1 MFTQFRSKILSI
13 FSSWSFF
20 RKTLLVAF
28 TAILFFENVLLITN
42 NIRQGSPIIGLKLYG
57 QHIAGLSRSRIALLA
72 RQKFFQTSRPLE
84 LIASGQNFRIKP
96 QDIGAQINVN
106 HLIKQLISLG
116 RNDGFFQNIIQQ
128 NKAFFGLSNWR
139 VAQGTVSQTLLS
151 LKILELQ
158 DAINRSAKPSLPDFV
173 GDITKTIPPQD
184 GVQIDSVKLSVL
196 IAQNIFHPLSTPLA
210 IPIKTIQAPLY
221 DSKSITNIRNDALQ
235 ILKEKK
241 PVVIRSGGKTFSLD
255 LPDLK
260 RMLTVVERPD
270 PQNLKLMR
278 LHLRIDDKK
287 LNQKLGQ
294 FAAQVEKVTGA
305 EFDDH
310 DARVAIY
317 AQIFGGTRKALEIPT
332 GKKADALNEFAQVFP
347 HGRHGDLL
355 TKAGK
360 LSGNAVQQLAGIGYI
375 LAEDTSSQT
384 SPPTNTN
391 NKIVYLTFDDG
402 PNAVYHP
409 LILDILKNYNITATF
424 FLVGNNTI
432 KYSDIAKRTIAE
444 GHKIGNHSLTHA
456 FLPKLPQKEILKE
469 VQQTENIL
477 KPINNDRDV
486 ILFRPPYGGVN
497 KNVKA
502 IAKNESLKLTLWSV
516 DPRDWS
522 EPTVDDLV
530 NRVVSHTQNGSD
542 ILLHSNHLA
551 TVKALPKIIDSLQT
565 QGYRFELLP

>member
-1 MFTQFRSKILSI
+1 MFIQFRSKILPI
-13 FSSWSFF
+13 FSSWSFG
-20 RKTLLVAF
+20 KTVLTVFA
-28 TAILFFENVLLITN
+28 AILFFENALLITN
-42 NIRQGSPIIGLKLYG
+42 NIRQETSIIGLKLYD
-57 QHIAGLSRSRIALLA
+57 QHISGLSRSRIALLA
-72 RQKFFQTSRPLE
+72 EQKFFQTSSPLE
-84 LIASGQNFRIKP
+84 LIGSGQIFRIRP
-96 QDIGAQINVN
+96 QDIGTKVN
-106 HLIKQLISLG
+106 TNYLVKQLISLG

-128 NKAFFGLSNWR
+128 NKAFIGLSNWR
-139 VAQGTVSQTLLS
+139 VSQGTVSQTLLS

-158 DAINRSAKPSLPDFV
+158 DAINRSATPSLPDFA
-173 GDITKTIPPQD
+173 GDPSKIIPPQD

-196 IAQNIFHPLSTPLA
+196 IAQNIFHPHSPPLA

-221 DSKSITNIRNDALQ
+221 DSKSIAKIRNDALA

-241 PVVIRSGGKTFSLD
+241 SVTIRSGGKIFSLD
-255 LPDLK
+255 SADLK
-260 RMLTVVERPD
+260 KMLTVVERPD
-270 PQNLKLMR
+270 PQNSKLMR

-287 LNQKLGQ
+287 LNQRLGQ

-317 AQIFGGTRKALEIPT
+317 AQIFGATRRILDIPT

-347 HGRHGDLL
+347 NGSHGDLL
-355 TKAGK
+355 DKAGK
-360 LSGNAVQQLAGIGYI
+360 PSGNALHQLAGIGYI
-375 LAEDTSSQT
+375 LAEDTNSQT
-384 SPPTNTN
+384 LPPSKTNT
-391 NKIVYLTFDDG
+391 KAVYLTFDDG

-409 LILDILKNYNITATF
+409 LILDILKNYNIKATF

-432 KYSDIAKRTIAE
+432 KYSDIAKRTLAE

-469 VQQTENIL
+469 IQQTENIL
-477 KPINNDRDV
+477 KPINNDHDI

-497 KNVKA
+497 ENVKT

-530 NRVVSHTQNGSD
+530 NRVVSHTQSGSD
-542 ILLHSNHLA
+542 ILLHSNHLV

-565 QGYRFELLP
+565 QGYTFELLP